1 MSKQNDS
8 TKVKLKVGDVL
19 LERVAKPAKWTKD
32 GKRIPQG
39 FVLKKV
45 TVAKVGRKYFEL
57 DSPWKPRIPLDEV
70 TGNHRWRFF
79 LSQEDYD
86 RHVLWM
92 QLRNRVRTLFDP
104 VANVLD
110 KMSVEDL
117 QMIIVVVE
125 GAGVSD
131 AK

>member
-1 MSKQNDS
+1 MSKQNDN

-57 DSPWKPRIPLDEV
+57 DAPWKPRIPLDEV
-70 TGNHRWRFF
+70 TGNRRWRFF

-92 QLRNRVRTLFDP
+92 QLRNRARTLFDP
-104 VANVLD
+104 MSNVLD

-125 GAGVSD
+125 NAGVSD